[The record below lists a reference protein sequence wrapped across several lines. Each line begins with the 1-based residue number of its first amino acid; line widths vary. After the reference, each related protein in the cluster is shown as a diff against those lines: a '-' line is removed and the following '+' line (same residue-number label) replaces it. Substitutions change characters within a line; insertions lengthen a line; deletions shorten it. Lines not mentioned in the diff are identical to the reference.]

1 MDMSFANQALRVKYV
16 VENHAHLSNSVH
28 SVPMTI
34 DKRVAILKLS
44 AIGIEI
50 ERLTPQQE
58 AYLHSWTLGT

>member
-1 MDMSFANQALRVKYV
+1 
-16 VENHAHLSNSVH
+16 VH

-34 DKRVAILKLS
+34 DKRVAMLKLS